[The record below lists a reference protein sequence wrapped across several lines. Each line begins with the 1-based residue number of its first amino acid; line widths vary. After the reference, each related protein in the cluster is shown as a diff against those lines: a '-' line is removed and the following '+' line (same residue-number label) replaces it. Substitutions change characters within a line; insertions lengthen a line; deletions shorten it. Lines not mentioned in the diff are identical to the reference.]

1 MNVLVTGASGF
12 VGRHLVERLAA
23 DGAQVRALVRPGT
36 NPAWLEALGAQVRRG
51 DIGDAHSVQ
60 RVAEECQ
67 VVFHLAAKTEALG
80 PLSRHDVQ
88 VANVQG
94 TENVVRAAL
103 RAGVQRFVFCSSV
116 SVYGRIVRNRLIDER
131 TETDPDSPYGESK
144 RLGEQLVL
152 AAREREGLPGVVA
165 RLSTVWGPGT
175 TSWLGL
181 FRTIAAGHFRVIG
194 DGANHHHIADV
205 VDVIEGLL
213 LCASVKGVEGRT
225 YILAG
230 REAVPLNTLVDII
243 GAEVGA
249 TGVRRICRPPR
260 CTSIGF
266 STGLPWPGWAANCHE
281 PTAWPFFSATGRS
294 TSPERATNSG
304 IPRGSTCG
312 PPFDAWPT
320 GFETRGICRGE
331 AGAHRMRLGHRD
343 LALACSAGA
352 AGGRSRGRGRPRS
365 PSFAPCGAALS
376 HSASLCRS
384 SSCPR

>member
-1 MNVLVTGASGF
+1 MLVTGASGF

-23 DGAQVRALVRPGT
+23 DGAHVRALVRPGT
-36 NPAWLEALGAQVRRG
+36 NPAWLEALGAQIRRG
-51 DIGDAHSVQ
+51 DIGDAHSVE

-80 PLSRHDVQ
+80 LLSRHDVQ

-116 SVYGRIVRNRLIDER
+116 SVYGRIARNRLIDER

-144 RLGEQLVL
+144 RLGEQLIL

-194 DGANHHHIADV
+194 DGTNHHHIADV
-205 VDVIEGLL
+205 ADVIEGLL

-230 REAVPLNTLVDII
+230 RESVPLNTLVDII

-249 TGVRRICRPPR
+249 TGVRAHLPAAPLHVYRALDRIAVAWLGRKLPR
-260 CTSIGF
+260 ADRLAIFLGDRTFDVSR
-266 STGLPWPGWAANCHE
+266 ARHE
-281 PTAWPFFSATGRS
+281 LGY
-294 TSPERATNSG
+294 SPRIDLRATVRRLADWFRNQG
-304 IPRGSTCG
+304 YLPR
-312 PPFDAWPT
+312 
-320 GFETRGICRGE
+320 
-331 AGAHRMRLGHRD
+331 
-343 LALACSAGA
+343 
-352 AGGRSRGRGRPRS
+352 
-365 PSFAPCGAALS
+365 
-376 HSASLCRS
+376 
-384 SSCPR
+384 